1 MSLGLLIRQGTAMK
15 KNPQP
20 DVWGA
25 EAAAAST
32 THAADTE
39 STIEILDAP
48 VMKLEPLDSPYDL
61 DGLMTDFPTAT
72 ELQKFVYDQTG
83 IALQLKGRANKLKYQ
98 VAMDVLNGQSVAEEF
113 RSGENPYVDRND
125 MVPVEPIRELPPRDP
140 AIPPQSEIQNIFHSM
155 FIPHPDP
162 NHRAQ
167 DKKVV
172 VAFRKYLNGCITFQV
187 EGPMSQEA
195 RGDKL
200 DKYGKN
206 RPEIIV
212 WVDPRTQ
219 EQMIVRPDGSITP
232 QGQKLRALMQ
242 SHRVNDSN
250 VWDTWI
256 DREFVG
262 MDGGVIE
269 NPWA

>member
-1 MSLGLLIRQGTAMK
+1 MK
-15 KNPQP
+15 KTTTPQP

-25 EAAAAST
+25 AAQPTVAAT
-32 THAADTE
+32 TE
-39 STIEILDAP
+39 SAPEILTAAP
-48 VMKLEPLDSPYDL
+48 LKLEPLDSPYDL
-61 DGLMTDFPTAT
+61 DGLMTDFPTAG

-98 VAMDVLNGQSVAEEF
+98 VAMDVLNGVEVGAEF
-113 RSGENPYVDRND
+113 RSSENPYVDRND
-125 MVPVEPIRELPPRDP
+125 MVPVEPIRDLGPRDP
-140 AIPPQSEIQNIFHSM
+140 SLPPLSEVQNVFHSM

-167 DKKVV
+167 DKKVT
-172 VAFRKYLNGCITFQV
+172 VAFRKYRNGCITYQV
-187 EGPMSQEA
+187 EGPMSQTPIGE
-195 RGDKL
+195 KI

-206 RPEIIV
+206 RPEIIA

-219 EQMIVRPDGSITP
+219 EQIIIRPDGSTTP
-232 QGQKLRALMQ
+232 QGQKLRALMKT
-242 SHRVNDSN
+242 HRVNNSN

-256 DREFVG
+256 DREFVSL
-262 MDGGVIE
+262 DGSVID

>member
-1 MSLGLLIRQGTAMK
+1 MK
-15 KNPQP
+15 KNTTTQP

-25 EAAAAST
+25 APQPTVAAST
-32 THAADTE
+32 E
-39 STIEILDAP
+39 SAP
-48 VMKLEPLDSPYDL
+48 EFLEAQPLALEPLDSPYDL
-61 DGLMTDFPTAT
+61 DGLMTDFPTAG

-98 VAMDVLNGQSVAEEF
+98 VAMDALNGQPIGPEF
-113 RSGENPYVDRND
+113 RTGENPYIDRND
-125 MVPVEPIRELPPRDP
+125 MVPVEPVRELPPRDP
-140 AIPPQSEIQNIFHSM
+140 SIPPLSEVQNVFHSM

-167 DKKVV
+167 DKKVT
-172 VAFRKYLNGCITFQV
+172 VAFRKYRNGIITFQV

-195 RGDKL
+195 KGEKI

-219 EQMIVRPDGSITP
+219 EQMIIRPDGSVTP

-242 SHRVNDSN
+242 SHRVNNSN

-256 DREFVG
+256 DREFISL
-262 MDGGVIE
+262 DNSVID
-269 NPWA
+269 NPWS